1 MWLSILII
9 SVLVFVLHELWVFL
23 NWVWIQPRRME
34 KLLRKQGLKGNS
46 YRFLFGDA
54 RETAVMYNESYSKPI
69 AINEDLGPRVMPFIY
84 KTLRTYGERSFMWVG
99 PRPYV
104 FITDD
109 EMIKTVMNNYIVFQ
123 KPFKASNPIV
133 KRQIGG
139 LVRFEGE
146 KWSNTRKKL
155 RPHFHLE
162 KLKNMVSTM
171 QKYAEQFL
179 AEFSRIVP
187 EDGSST
193 VLDVYPYLPDYT
205 ATVVSNIL
213 FGISFDKSVKR
224 TFGLIRELTFIAN
237 QAQPFNIRG
246 EQYLPTRRYRR
257 ANAIEN
263 ELTAIFTNMMN
274 ERLKKWERGEVRGEP
289 NLYDI
294 FLDELNQIDIKDK
307 NARAMAI
314 FDIIQQS
321 KLFFLAGHE
330 TTSNLIAWTIVM
342 LSIHHKWQSLAREEA
357 FQVIG
362 DEKKLTDDDLDR
374 LKILHMI
381 LHEVLRLYPPVVELT
396 RIVEEDT
403 TLGDLN
409 LPKGTMVQLLGIYLH
424 RDPKIWGD
432 DVLEF
437 KPDRFAEG
445 VLKAANGH
453 AAFIPFG
460 WGVRKCIGA
469 NMALR
474 EAKVFLSLFLRRF
487 TFDLS
492 PTYMH
497 GPLVSLNMQPQY
509 GIPLILRK
517 LL

>member
-1 MWLSILII
+1 MLYVGLNELIR
-9 SVLVFVLHELWVFL
+9 FV
-23 NWVWIQPRRME
+23 
-34 KLLRKQGLKGNS
+34 
-46 YRFLFGDA
+46 
-54 RETAVMYNESYSKPI
+54 
-69 AINEDLGPRVMPFIY
+69 
-84 KTLRTYGERSFMWVG
+84 RTTGERSFMWVG

-146 KWSNTRKKL
+146 KWSKTRKKL

-179 AEFSRIVP
+179 DEFSRSPKGWVV
-187 EDGSST
+187 DSVGC
-193 VLDVYPYLPDYT
+193 LPYLPDYT

-213 FGISFDKSVKR
+213 FGIPFDNSVKR

-246 EQYLPTRRYRR
+246 EQYVPTRRYRR

-274 ERLKKWERGEVRGEP
+274 ERLKKWERGEVKGEP

-294 FLDELNQIDIKDK
+294 FLDELNETDIKDK
-307 NARAMAI
+307 NARAMAM

-362 DEKKLTDDDLDR
+362 DNEKLTDDDLDR
-374 LKILHMI
+374 LKIIHMI
-381 LHEVLRLYPPVVELT
+381 LHE
-396 RIVEEDT
+396 
-403 TLGDLN
+403 
-409 LPKGTMVQLLGIYLH
+409 LLGIYLH

-509 GIPLILRK
+509 GIPLILSK
-517 LL
+517 LQV